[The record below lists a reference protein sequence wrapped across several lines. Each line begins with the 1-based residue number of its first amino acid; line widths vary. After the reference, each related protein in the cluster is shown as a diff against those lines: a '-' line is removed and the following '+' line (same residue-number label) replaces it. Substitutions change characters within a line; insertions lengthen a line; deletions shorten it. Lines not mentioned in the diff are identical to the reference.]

1 MDPFFRTHFNQP
13 SRHYPARGASTA
25 QPAVAR
31 KPTAVPSPKVIS
43 IPVQFVGSEPDRAE
57 IAHSVALRP
66 ASALKIQKVF
76 RGFRVRKSVK
86 KIVSIKNDVDSIEV
100 RVSKPETVALIQKDP
115 KERVRVNE
123 TLMGLLFKLD
133 SVRGVDSGVR
143 DFRKGV
149 IKKAI
154 ALQERVDDIATAPV
168 QTVVEQ
174 DGMVD
179 LAADEMDGPDQTP
192 VAKDDDSDKTDG
204 LDQTLAV
211 KVKNC
216 AEEEIEDVDENME
229 VDGPDQTQVV
239 KVKDSNG
246 VAALDDQTLDVKQIE
261 CEKAVV
267 EMDGPDQALDAKDS
281 AAERMEGVEDN
292 LEMDCPDVPVAD
304 MGDGSDSEFVQV
316 DMPEVKSDEEP
327 CVVKE
332 VVGTVSPLSQCIEN
346 NAGKEVSNAVKNE
359 MEVESVAM
367 PEGGA
372 KECRDDN
379 KRSREMLEKM
389 VEENGKMMNLMTQ
402 LFERN
407 EVQTRMLGSLT
418 RRVEQLEKALV
429 CDKLRRKKKR
439 NGFE

>member
-1 MDPFFRTHFNQP
+1 MDPFFRTHHNQP
-13 SRHYPARGASTA
+13 SRHYPARGASKA

-43 IPVQFVGSEPDRAE
+43 IPVQFVGSEPDRPE

-66 ASALKIQKVF
+66 ASALKIQKAF

-100 RVSKPETVALIQKDP
+100 RVSKPEIVALIQKDP

-143 DFRKGV
+143 DLRKGV

-168 QTVVEQ
+168 QTVVDQ
-174 DGMVD
+174 DRMVD
-179 LAADEMDGPDQTP
+179 LAVDEMDGPDQTP
-192 VAKDDDSDKTDG
+192 VVKDDDSDKMDG
-204 LDQTLAV
+204 LDQTLVV
-211 KVKNC
+211 KVKDS
-216 AEEEIEDVDENME
+216 ATVLEI
-229 VDGPDQTQVV
+229 DGPDQTQVA
-239 KVKDSNG
+239 KVEDSNG
-246 VAALDDQTLDVKQIE
+246 GAAFDDQTLDVKQIE

-267 EMDGPDQALDAKDS
+267 ESDGPDQALDVKDS
-281 AAERMEGVEDN
+281 AAERMEGVEEN
-292 LEMDCPDVPVAD
+292 LEMDCPDVSAGD

-316 DMPEVKSDEEP
+316 DMSEVKSDEEP

-332 VVGTVSPLSQCIEN
+332 VVGTVSPLSECIEN
-346 NAGKEVSNAVKNE
+346 NAENEVSNAVKNE
-359 MEVESVAM
+359 MEVESVAVL
-367 PEGGA
+367 EGGA

-389 VEENGKMMNLMTQ
+389 VEENGKMMSLMTQ